1 MTDAEAAGEWPD
13 GLGTWASEDVGD
25 AWVALYRFV
34 MQDGLPVL
42 AEVHVVPRTP
52 PGAINLTGWIGDTP
66 SSRGGWVDFLRR
78 TQGHL
83 DQLPRG
89 GISARTLRRMRPRSA
104 LVDHLSDPRRVLLL
118 SLAPHPG
125 WKALAEQVWQ
135 TTQGRP
141 LHQPLQAESEPET
154 RLHRLAR
161 VAELYAAGAAEGH
174 STLNRDIADLMG
186 RRPSQV
192 RDDIYA
198 ARREGLLT
206 EGGGHGRSG
215 GRLTPKAQDI
225 LSGPPRAEEMG
236 AT

>member
-1 MTDAEAAGEWPD
+1 
-13 GLGTWASEDVGD
+13 
-25 AWVALYRFV
+25 

-52 PGAINLTGWIGDTP
+52 PGAIDLTGWIGDSP
-66 SSRGGWVDFLRR
+66 SSRGGWIDFLRR

-83 DQLPRG
+83 DELPRG
-89 GISARTLRRMRPRSA
+89 GISARTLRRIRPRGA
-104 LVDHLSDPRRVLLL
+104 LIEQLSNPRHVLAL

-125 WKALAEQVWQ
+125 WQALAERVWQ
-135 TTQGRP
+135 ATQGRG
-141 LHQPLQAESEPET
+141 LHQPLQAESRSET

-161 VAELYAAGAAEGH
+161 VAELYAAGVAEGR

-215 GRLTPKAQDI
+215 GRLTPKAQEI
-225 LSGPPRAEEMG
+225 LIGLRRGVDRG
-236 AT
+236 ATVEG

>member
-13 GLGTWASEDVGD
+13 GLGSWAVEDLGD

-34 MQDGLPVL
+34 MQDGFPVL
-42 AEVHVVPRTP
+42 AEVHVVPRRP
-52 PGAINLTGWIGDTP
+52 PGAIDLTGWIGDTP
-66 SSRGGWVDFLRR
+66 PSRGGWVDFLRR

-83 DQLPRG
+83 DRLPRG

-104 LVDHLSDPRRVLLL
+104 LVEQLSDPRHVLVL
-118 SLAPHPG
+118 SLAPNPG
-125 WKALAEQVWQ
+125 WQALAERVWQ
-135 TTQGRP
+135 ATQGGP
-141 LHQPLQAESEPET
+141 LHEAPQAGSQPEP

-161 VAELYAAGAAEGH
+161 VAQLYAAGAAEGR

-225 LSGPPRAEEMG
+225 LN
-236 AT
+236 